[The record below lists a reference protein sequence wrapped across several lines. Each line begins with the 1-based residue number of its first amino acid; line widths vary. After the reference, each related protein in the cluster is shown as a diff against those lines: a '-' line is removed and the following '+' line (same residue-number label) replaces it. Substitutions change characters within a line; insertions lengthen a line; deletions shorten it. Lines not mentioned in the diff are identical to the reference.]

1 MKDEQTQRSK
11 SILVV
16 EDHYESAEL
25 IRMILEERGYQVLC
39 VETGREALQLSSPA
53 SMDAN
58 PEFHADLILL
68 DLRLPDMDG
77 VEVVRELRK
86 NKPMIPPIV
95 FLSANP
101 LQSLKDAADSVGAAS
116 LRKPFDFDELYRV
129 IEKAFAKTAS
139 A

>member
-1 MKDEQTQRSK
+1 MKDEQTQRFK

-16 EDHYESAEL
+16 EDHHESAEL
-25 IRMILEERGYQVLC
+25 IRMILEEGGYQVLC
-39 VETGREALQLSSPA
+39 VETGRDALQVSSPA
-53 SMDAN
+53 SRDEN
-58 PEFHADLILL
+58 QEFHADLILL

-86 NKPMIPPIV
+86 NQPRIPPIV

-101 LQSLKDAADSVGAAS
+101 LQSLKDAADSVGAVS
-116 LRKPFDFDELYRV
+116 LRKPFDFDELFRV
-129 IEKAFAKTAS
+129 IERAFAKTAS